1 MRPIRLAALL
11 ASTLLAALLLVP
23 TALAGTAMA
32 QEPGPVSFGSAANV
46 TTGDGPASVAVGDFN
61 GDGNADLAVANQLT
75 NTVSVLVGSAG
86 GGFTRQTP
94 DLTVDDFPVSVAV
107 GNFNGDQ
114 DLDLAVANGYSG
126 TVSVLLGGNGAS
138 FTRQTPDISIGGTPW
153 SVAVGDFN
161 GDSDP
166 DLAVANQ
173 LSNNVSVL
181 LGGAGGS
188 FTRQTP
194 DLAVGLGPTSV
205 AVGDF
210 NGDDDPDLAVANQ
223 FDGTVSV
230 LLGTTGGGFSGPTPA
245 GNYSGSDPMSVAVGD
260 FNGDADPDLAV
271 GDMSPGEV
279 LVFLGGAG
287 GTFSG
292 PTTLT
297 VDSGVSSVAV
307 GDFNR
312 DGDPDLAVA
321 NFNLGRVSVLRG
333 STGGS
338 FTGPTNFAAGSG
350 GPSVAVGDFNRDG
363 KPDFAAASFNSD
375 TVAVRLNTSV
385 TNQAPTAAA
394 DAYSTAED
402 TTLTVGA
409 PGVLGNDS
417 DPDGNPLSAVPG
429 SGPSHGTLTLNA
441 NGSFTYSPG
450 ANFTGSDSFTYRASD
465 GSLTSNL
472 ATVTITVSPVNDAPT
487 AADDAYSTGEDTAL
501 TVDAPGVLA
510 NDNDPDGDR
519 LHTVVGSA
527 SSHGTVALNANGS
540 FTYTPAANFNGSDSF
555 TYRANDGTVESNQ
568 ATVTITVTATND
580 GPTAVDDAYSTA
592 EDTTLTVAAASGVLA
607 NDTDPEG
614 DTLSAVAGSGPSHGT
629 LTRNADGSFT
639 YTPAANFNGSD
650 SFTYRASDGTAESS
664 PATVAITV
672 SGVNDA
678 PTAAADAYSTG
689 EDTTLT
695 VDAPGVLANDHDPD
709 GDRLHTVVE
718 SAPSHGTL
726 TLDTDGSFLYTPAS
740 DYNGSDAFT
749 YRANDG
755 TLASNLATVTITIT
769 ATNDRPTA
777 ADDAYTTAEDTTL
790 TVGAPGVLGND
801 TDPDGDRLSAVAGS
815 GPSHGTLTRNT
826 NGSFIYTPGANY
838 NGTDSFTYRANDGG
852 LESSP
857 ATVTITISPV
867 NDAPTAANNAYST
880 AEDTALTVAT
890 PGVLANDSDPD
901 SNQLSAVLGSG
912 PSHGTLTLNAN
923 GSFTYTPAANFN
935 GSDSFTYRASD
946 GTLTSNLAAVTLTV
960 TAVNDAPTV
969 TVAPGG
975 TCGTNDRS
983 GTINLTVGDV
993 ESLAAGLTLS
1003 AASSNT
1009 TLVPNGNLA
1018 LGGSGANR
1026 TLTVSAV
1033 DGRTGSATVTVTVS
1047 DGQATSKVQVTVRV
1061 GGNGNDTPA
1070 STAGA
1075 DLMFGQN
1082 GNDTLT
1088 GGDGNDLLCGGN
1100 GNDTLSG
1107 GNGNDTLSGGAGDD
1121 SLAGAIGNDRLTGGT
1136 GADRFSG
1143 GAGTDT
1149 ATDFA
1154 ATEGDTTDGTIP

>member
-1 MRPIRLAALL
+1 MRPIRLAVLI
-11 ASTLLAALLLVP
+11 ASILLAALLLVP
-23 TALAGTAMA
+23 ALAGTAMA
-32 QEPGPVSFGSAANV
+32 LVQVSFGPVANV
-46 TTGDGPASVAVGDFN
+46 AVGDGPASVAVGDFN
-61 GDGNADLAVANQLT
+61 GDGNPDLAVANQLT

-94 DLTVDDFPVSVAV
+94 DVAVGDFPVSVAV
-107 GNFNGDQ
+107 GNFNDDQ
-114 DLDLAVANGYSG
+114 DPDLAVANGYSG
-126 TVSVLLGGNGAS
+126 TVSVLLGGNGAG

-153 SVAVGDFN
+153 SIGVGDFN
-161 GDSDP
+161 GDNDP
-166 DLAVANQ
+166 DLAIANQ
-173 LSNNVSVL
+173 VSNNVSVL

-210 NGDDDPDLAVANQ
+210 NGDSDPDLAVANQ

-230 LLGTTGGGFSGPTPA
+230 LLGTAGGARFSGPTPA

-260 FNGDADPDLAV
+260 FNGDGDPDLAV
-271 GDMSPGEV
+271 GDMSPGEILV
-279 LVFLGGAG
+279 LLGGFG
-287 GTFSG
+287 GSFTG
-292 PTTLT
+292 PTMATTFT

-321 NFNLGRVSVLRG
+321 NFNFGRVSVLLGGAG
-333 STGGS
+333 SG
-338 FTGPTNFAAGSG
+338 FTRQIPDFAAGSG
-350 GPSVAVGDFNRDG
+350 SPSVAVGDFNRDG

-375 TVAVRLNTSV
+375 TVAVRLNTTV
-385 TNQAPTAAA
+385 TNQAPTAVA

-402 TTLTVGA
+402 TVLTVNA

-417 DPDGNPLSAVPG
+417 DPDGNPLSAVLG
-429 SGPSHGTLTLNA
+429 SGPSHGTLILNP
-441 NGSFTYSPG
+441 NGSFTYSPA
-450 ANFTGSDSFTYRASD
+450 ANFNGSDSFTYKASD

-472 ATVTITVSPVNDAPT
+472 ATVAITVSAVNDAPT
-487 AADDAYSTGEDTAL
+487 AAADAYSTGEDTAL

-510 NDNDPDGDR
+510 NDKDPDGDR

-527 SSHGTVALNANGS
+527 PSHGTLTLDPDGS

-568 ATVTITVTATND
+568 ATVTITITATND
-580 GPTAVDDAYSTA
+580 GPTAVDDAYTTA
-592 EDTTLTVAAASGVLA
+592 EDTALTVAAASGVLA
-607 NDTDPEG
+607 NDTDPDG

-629 LTRNADGSFT
+629 LSRNADGSFT
-639 YTPAANFNGSD
+639 YTPAANYNGSD

-678 PTAAADAYSTG
+678 PAAAADAYSTG

-709 GDRLHTVVE
+709 GDSLHTVVE
-718 SAPSHGTL
+718 SAPNHGTL
-726 TLDTDGSFLYTPAS
+726 ALEADGSFSYTPAS

-777 ADDAYTTAEDTTL
+777 ADDAYTTAEDTAL
-790 TVGAPGVLGND
+790 TVDAPGVLGND
-801 TDPDGDRLSAVAGS
+801 TDPDGDRLSGVAGS

-826 NGSFIYTPGANY
+826 NGSFIYTPAANF
-838 NGTDSFTYRANDGG
+838 NGTDSFTYRASDGG

-880 AEDTALTVAT
+880 AEDTALTVNA
-890 PGVLANDSDPD
+890 PGVLGNDNDPD
-901 SNQLSAVLGSG
+901 GDTLSAVAGSG
-912 PSHGTLTLNAN
+912 PSHGTLSRNAD
-923 GSFTYTPAANFN
+923 GSFTYTPAANYN
-935 GSDSFTYRASD
+935 GSDSFTYRVSD
-946 GTLTSNLAAVTLTV
+946 GTLTSNLATVTLTV

-969 TVAPGG
+969 TVAPVG
-975 TCGTNDRS
+975 TCGSDDHS
-983 GTINLTVGDV
+983 GTLNLTVADV
-993 ESLAAGLTLS
+993 EGQAAGLTLS
-1003 AASSNT
+1003 VASSNPA
-1009 TLVPNGNLA
+1009 LVPTGNIILA
-1018 LGGSGANR
+1018 GTGATR
-1026 TLTVSAV
+1026 TMTVSTV
-1033 DGRTGSATVTVTVS
+1033 DGRSDTATLTLTVS
-1047 DGQATSKVQVTVRV
+1047 DGQASGTVKVTVMV
-1061 GGNGNDTPA
+1061 GGGGKDTLTG
-1070 STAGA
+1070 TAGA
-1075 DLMFGQN
+1075 DLLLAQSN
-1082 GNDTLT
+1082 NDTLT
-1088 GGDGNDLLCGGN
+1088 GGDGNDLICG
-1100 GNDTLSG
+1100 DSG
-1107 GNGNDTLSGGAGDD
+1107 GDTLSGGAGDD
-1121 SLAGAIGNDRLTGGT
+1121 SLGGGSGTDKLTGGA
-1136 GADRFSG
+1136 GADSFSG
-1143 GAGTDT
+1143 GSGTDT
-1149 ATDFA
+1149 ATDFTA
-1154 ATEGDTTDGTIP
+1154 AEGDTSDGTIP